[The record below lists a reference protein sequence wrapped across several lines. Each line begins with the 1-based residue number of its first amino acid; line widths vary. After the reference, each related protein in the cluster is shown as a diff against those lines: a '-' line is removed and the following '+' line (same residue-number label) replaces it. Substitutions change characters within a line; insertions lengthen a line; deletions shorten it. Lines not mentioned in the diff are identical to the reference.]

1 VDNIRF
7 FLFCALV
14 LVVFLL
20 WQAWMEDY
28 GDNGLAE
35 PDVVEQPAVPAE
47 REPAEREDLPEIPEQ
62 PAEADRP
69 ALDSE
74 ATDTPPAR
82 AERDGALPRGER
94 IRVETDLL
102 RVEIDTQGGDLRA
115 LYLLDYPVELDE
127 PENPLKLLTDDPAS
141 LYVIQS
147 GLVARDLPAP
157 SHHDRWQ
164 AERLEY
170 RLADGAKTVTVP
182 LVWEHES
189 GLRVTKRYTFHRNDY
204 LIELE
209 HEVENASGETW
220 RGTQYSQLQRR
231 EVEISRD
238 NMFIRTFLGA
248 AIYDG
253 AYEKLSYSDLREDP
267 VNREVEGGWVAMI
280 QHYYTGAVIPPADGS
295 NLLYSRLLNGDRHI
309 FGARGEPISLAPG
322 NALSLSSQLYVGPQY
337 QQRMADLAPRL
348 DRTVDYG
355 LLTIL
360 AKPVYVIMSW
370 IHSVVGNWG
379 WTIVL
384 FTLLVKAV
392 FYKLSDT
399 QFRSMAKMR
408 EFAPRIKALRERY
421 GDDREKLNKAMMELY
436 RDEKFNPLGGCLP
449 ILVQL
454 PVFIA
459 LYWVLIE
466 SVEFRHAPWMLWIQD
481 LSAPDPYFV
490 LPVLFGVSMFI
501 QQKMSQAAMAMD
513 PIQQRIIMFLPLVLM
528 IFFAFFPAGLVLYWF
543 INNIV
548 SMAQQHYVNR
558 RHDAEQAAKRG
569 G

>member
-1 VDNIRF
+1 MDNIRF

-14 LVVFLL
+14 VVVFLL

-28 GDNGLAE
+28 GDNGMTAPE
-35 PDVVEQPAVPAE
+35 VVEQPA
-47 REPAEREDLPEIPEQ
+47 EPAQGEDLPGVPEQ
-62 PAEADRP
+62 RDESDRPSLEAEAEPGDQ
-69 ALDSE
+69 
-74 ATDTPPAR
+74 PPAR
-82 AERDGALPRGER
+82 VDQEGPLPRAQR
-94 IRVETDLL
+94 VTVETDLL
-102 RVEIDTQGGDLRA
+102 RVEIDTHGGDLRA
-115 LYLLDYPVELDE
+115 LYLLDYPVELDRPDE
-127 PENPLKLLTDDPAS
+127 PFKLLTDDPDN
-141 LYVIQS
+141 LYIIQS

-164 AERLEY
+164 VSQYEY
-170 RLADGAKTVTVP
+170 RLADGAQTLTVP

-189 GLRVTKRYTFHRNDY
+189 GLRVTKRYTFHRGDY

-209 HEVENASGETW
+209 HQVENASGESW
-220 RGTQYSQLQRR
+220 RGTQYTQLQRR
-231 EVEISRD
+231 ETEISRD
-238 NMFIRTFLGA
+238 NMFIRTFMGA

-253 AYEKLSYSDLREDP
+253 SYERLSYSDLRDEP

-280 QHYYTGAVIPPADGS
+280 QHYYTGAVIPPAES
-295 NLLYSRLLNGDRHI
+295 TNLLYSRLLDGDRHI
-309 FGARGEPISLAPG
+309 FGARGEPLSLAAG
-322 NALSLSSQLYVGPQY
+322 DSLSLSSQLYVGPQY
-337 QQRMADLAPRL
+337 QPRMTELAPRL

-355 LLTIL
+355 MLTIL
-360 AKPVYVIMSW
+360 AKPVYEIMRW

-379 WTIVL
+379 WTIVI

-436 RDEKFNPLGGCLP
+436 REEKFNPLGGCLP

-466 SVEFRHAPWMLWIQD
+466 SVEFHHAPWAMWIQD

-490 LPVLFGVSMFI
+490 LPVLFGVSMFF

-513 PIQQRIIMFLPLVLM
+513 PIQQRIIMFLPLV
-528 IFFAFFPAGLVLYWF
+528 ITVFFMFFPAGLVLYWF

-548 SMAQQHYVNR
+548 SMTQQYYVNR
-558 RHDAEQAAKRG
+558 RHDAEQASRRG
-569 G
+569 S